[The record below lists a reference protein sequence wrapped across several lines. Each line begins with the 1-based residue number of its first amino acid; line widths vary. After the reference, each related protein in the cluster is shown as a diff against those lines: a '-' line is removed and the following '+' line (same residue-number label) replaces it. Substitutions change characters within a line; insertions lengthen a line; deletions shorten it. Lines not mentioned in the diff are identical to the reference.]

1 MYNVDECKVI
11 VDDCERDKNA
21 DVDSV
26 NSIVEHDKG
35 IQTAVR
41 NDCDTVERTGEEHK
55 DASTKDES
63 KVHALNILSRKLD
76 TNRNKGSGSD
86 APERSNKK
94 STNTYEGEAALA
106 LIQAR
111 LIEQKP
117 LSGQQRE
124 GLSGEIDRYVQE
136 SLHKEAR
143 EM

>member
-1 MYNVDECKVI
+1 VP
-11 VDDCERDKNA
+11 DKKE

-26 NSIVEHDKG
+26 NSIVEHGKG
-35 IQTAVR
+35 SQAAVR
-41 NDCDTVERTGEEHK
+41 KDYDTVERTGEEPK

-63 KVHALNILSRKLD
+63 KVHALNILARKLD
-76 TNRNKGSGSD
+76 TNCNKRSGSD

-94 STNTYEGEAALA
+94 STNTDEGEAALA
-106 LIQAR
+106 LVQAR
-111 LIEQKP
+111 LIEQKL

-124 GLSGEIDRYVQE
+124 GLSGEIDRYVHD